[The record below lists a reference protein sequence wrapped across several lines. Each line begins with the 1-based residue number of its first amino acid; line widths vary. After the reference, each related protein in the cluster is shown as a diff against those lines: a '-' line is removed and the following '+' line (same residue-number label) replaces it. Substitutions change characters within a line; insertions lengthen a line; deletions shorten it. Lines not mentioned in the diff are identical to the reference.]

1 MSEWPARRILL
12 EIADAPIRKE
22 VALSFWKQG
31 EDHTRAVAVFQ
42 LAKALRFREQSLKS
56 SPAEKKA
63 DLLLSRINS
72 NEFHECFE
80 MGLMLYHTSK
90 QSELLAAFLDAWS
103 IPHVN
108 GSIETDDYKAPDRA
122 AVEKAVTELRSR
134 FDLRD
139 VTLYLAS
146 VGLLMGEGERAWRE
160 ATWPVVDTLVPELAS
175 GVPA

>member
-12 EIADAPIRKE
+12 EIADAPIRKQ
-22 VALSFWKQG
+22 VALAFWKQG
-31 EDHTRAVAVFQ
+31 EDHARAVAIFQ

-72 NEFHECFE
+72 AEFHECFE

-90 QSELLAAFLDAWS
+90 KSDLLATFLDAWN

-122 AVEKAVTELRSR
+122 AVEKAVSELRSR

-139 VTLYLAS
+139 ILVYLAS
-146 VGLLMGEGERAWRE
+146 LGLLMGEGEREWRE
-160 ATWPVVDTLVPELAS
+160 ATWPVVDMLVPELAS
-175 GVPA
+175 SVSA